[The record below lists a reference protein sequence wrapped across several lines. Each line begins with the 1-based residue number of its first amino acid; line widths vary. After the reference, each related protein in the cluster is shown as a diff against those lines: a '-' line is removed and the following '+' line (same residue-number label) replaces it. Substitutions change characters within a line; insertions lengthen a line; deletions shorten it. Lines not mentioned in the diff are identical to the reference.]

1 MDQFSRTVI
10 FDDDHALVGS
20 CHQIKM
26 GSGFY
31 QVGNAA
37 VGNINGLLIAGLLK
51 MVFIKTHDRMALL
64 QLRIGIV
71 DPAALAL
78 GNIHQYKRYGKYH
91 KQVSKSRGTGGCESL
106 LSSRL

>member
-20 CHQIKM
+20 RHQIKM
-26 GSGFY
+26 SSGFY

-37 VGNINGLLIAGLLK
+37 VGNINGLLVAGLLK
-51 MVFIKTHDRMALL
+51 MVFIKTHVRMALL

-78 GNIHQYKRYGKYH
+78 GNVHQYERNGKYH
-91 KQVSKSRGTGGCESL
+91 KQVSKSL
-106 LSSRL
+106 LTA

>member
-37 VGNINGLLIAGLLK
+37 VGNINGLLVAGLLK

-64 QLRIGIV
+64 QLWICVV
-71 DPAALAL
+71 DHAALAL
-78 GNIHQYKRYGKYH
+78 GNVHQYEWYGKYH
-91 KQVSKSRGTGGCESL
+91 KQVSKSL
-106 LSSRL
+106 LTA